1 MKKIVVTVVLLTV
14 FLLSACASSGS
25 QAFTSEEGAFSI
37 NSPMAMEET
46 TQSIDTEL
54 GAIEVHFFMAEE
66 IDRAYMVGYSDY
78 PQEFVDQND
87 PQMMLD
93 GARDGATG
101 NINGNLVSEIRIL
114 LDDQYP
120 GREIVVTAMLDE
132 DQEGTLKAHMFLVG
146 NRLYQVM
153 VVAPSGELSMQ
164 EMDDF
169 INSFKLLKP

>member
-1 MKKIVVTVVLLTV
+1 
-14 FLLSACASSGS
+14 
-25 QAFTSEEGAFSI
+25 
-37 NSPMAMEET
+37 MEET

-54 GAIEVHFFMAEE
+54 GAIEVHFFMAEAT
-66 IDRAYMVGYSDY
+66 DRAYMVGYSDY
-78 PQEFVDQND
+78 PQEFIDQND

-153 VVAPSGELSMQ
+153 VIAPSGELSMQ